1 MFWIFGCTQV
11 STATYQLIVKTEWKV
26 KVVDIR
32 AESVILG
39 FEYIDTMQEQVI
51 AIDWGSTKLVSEWVF
66 GPIGDLAVWM
76 ETATCCLSHI
86 FLDKTK
92 IHIHITD
99 MLKSFISQSL
109 ANYISLKGGGDDN
122 DYSPLQSKACL
133 TFEFILTFMRVL
145 SIRTDPYQALMT
157 KTKKPN
163 KENCKK

>member
-1 MFWIFGCTQV
+1 M
-11 STATYQLIVKTEWKV
+11 
-26 KVVDIR
+26 DIR

-92 IHIHITD
+92 IHIQITD
-99 MLKSFISQSL
+99 MLKSFISQNL
-109 ANYISLKGGGDDN
+109 ANYISLKGGGDDD

-133 TFEFILTFMRVL
+133 TFNFFWHLCEYFKSGPILIKHWWLKR
-145 SIRTDPYQALMT
+145 QNQ
-157 KTKKPN
+157 TKKTAESESAN
-163 KENCKK
+163 KQNRVQQSQLWLLALG